1 MTLVQNHRQLS
12 NGNNRLFKKVLIFIF
27 GMITIIPSFSA
38 SKIEADSSYKIALI
52 LPLHLHQ
59 YSGINVNRT
68 NIMLDYYQG
77 FYLALK
83 EYEAHGLRMKVFVYD
98 NEHDTSVTKA
108 ILQKDELKKMDLIVT
123 PIADDHL
130 HLLNHFSSKYQI
142 PVFSPFTAIDSLFP
156 NNPLFFNAAP
166 TKKAKAEFF
175 YDYYRKTNPSKV
187 VLIVKN
193 NSDWEKGYGFELL
206 TLLGT
211 KSAIDYRLITTEE
224 MIKADSNFL
233 PKWKHYIVYHGS
245 EDAKGVKVLTTFL
258 DKQKAFF
265 EIVGEYKPQTFKQI
279 ADVKRKK
286 YEIKIISSDFTNPL
300 DSAIL
305 LKDFKLNY
313 RLISNLNPSR
323 YSIIGHD
330 QASFISHTFLKYDRF
345 RANDFSNEPHQ
356 YYATRFLFKKDR
368 HCNQNKGLF
377 ILKISDLE
385 FLEEVIYP

>member
-130 HLLNHFSSKYQI
+130 HLLNHFSSK
-142 PVFSPFTAIDSLFP
+142 
-156 NNPLFFNAAP
+156 
-166 TKKAKAEFF
+166 
-175 YDYYRKTNPSKV
+175 
-187 VLIVKN
+187 
-193 NSDWEKGYGFELL
+193 
-206 TLLGT
+206 
-211 KSAIDYRLITTEE
+211 
-224 MIKADSNFL
+224 
-233 PKWKHYIVYHGS
+233 
-245 EDAKGVKVLTTFL
+245 
-258 DKQKAFF
+258 
-265 EIVGEYKPQTFKQI
+265 
-279 ADVKRKK
+279 
-286 YEIKIISSDFTNPL
+286 
-300 DSAIL
+300 
-305 LKDFKLNY
+305 
-313 RLISNLNPSR
+313 
-323 YSIIGHD
+323 
-330 QASFISHTFLKYDRF
+330 
-345 RANDFSNEPHQ
+345 
-356 YYATRFLFKKDR
+356 
-368 HCNQNKGLF
+368 
-377 ILKISDLE
+377 
-385 FLEEVIYP
+385 

>member
-1 MTLVQNHRQLS
+1 MILVQNHLQLS
-12 NGNNRLFKKVLIFIF
+12 SGSKGILGRLLILVFGFVSFI
-27 GMITIIPSFSA
+27 PNLVA
-38 SKIEADSSYKIALI
+38 SKIEPDSSYKIALI

-59 YSGINVNRT
+59 YSGNNVNRA
-68 NIMLDYYQG
+68 NIMLDYYHG

-83 EYEAHGLRMKVFVYD
+83 EYEAQGLRMKVFVYD
-98 NEHDTSVTKA
+98 NEHDTSITKA
-108 ILQKDELKKMDLIVT
+108 ILQKPEMKKMDLIVT
-123 PIADDHL
+123 PILDEHL

-166 TKKAKAEFF
+166 AKKTKADFF
-175 YDYYRKTNPSKV
+175 YEYYRKTNPTKV
-187 VLIVKN
+187 ILVIKN
-193 NSDWEKGYGFELL
+193 DFDWEKGYGFELL

-211 KSAIDYRLITTEE
+211 KANIEYRLISTEE

-245 EDAKGVKVLTTFL
+245 DDLKGVKTLTTFL

-279 ADVKRKK
+279 TEVKRKK
-286 YEIKIISSDFTNPL
+286 YDMKIISSDFTNPL
-300 DSAIL
+300 DSAVL
-305 LKDFKLNY
+305 LKDFKINY

-330 QASFISHTFLKYDRF
+330 QASFISQAFIKYDRF
-345 RANDFSNEPHQ
+345 RANDFASESYQ
-356 YYATRFLFKKDR
+356 YYATKFLFKKDR

-377 ILKISDLE
+377 ILKISGLE
-385 FLEEVIYP
+385 FLEEVIY